1 MLALVPLHDALGGE
15 GGGSHWVITDTRGA
29 ELHCGAGAETGM
41 GSNRRGVVTVL
52 IKNGSLPFRVE
63 RHIPYQIH
71 GQALAFCKGL
81 PGR

>member
-1 MLALVPLHDALGGE
+1 MQY
-15 GGGSHWVITDTRGA
+15 WRY
-29 ELHCGAGAETGM
+29 
-41 GSNRRGVVTVL
+41 RWFW
-52 IKNGSLPFRVE
+52 GSLPFRVE

>member
-1 MLALVPLHDALGGE
+1 MIRNHAGLGPAARCAGRG

-52 IKNGSLPFRVE
+52 IKNAPTAWL
-63 RHIPYQIH
+63 
-71 GQALAFCKGL
+71 
-81 PGR
+81 

>member
-1 MLALVPLHDALGGE
+1 MKFASRMDALKPSDIRE
-15 GGGSHWVITDTRGA
+15 AMKMIAANAYNTSA
-29 ELHCGAGAETGM
+29 CGCFY
-41 GSNRRGVVTVL
+41 
-52 IKNGSLPFRVE
+52 GSLPFRVE